1 MSMLELQNVSVRYGT
16 YTVLNGVSFTLE
28 EGDWLMLI
36 GPNGAGKSTI
46 VKAIAQSV
54 DYTGEVIYKGRNLR
68 EFKPSELARNIGVL
82 AQNHSVGYSFTVEE
96 VVRLG
101 RYSYAPTIFSRHTD
115 ADEESVERALEL
127 TGIKPLM
134 KQSVLT
140 LSGGELQRTFLAQLL
155 AQNPSILILDEP
167 TNHLDLVYQKQIF
180 ALISEWLKEGGRAVI
195 SVVHDLS
202 LARKYGTKNLLLKSG
217 KEVACG
223 TEEKVFSPEV
233 LNPVYSMDVADWMH
247 TMLSQWKE

>member
-1 MSMLELQNVSVRYGT
+1 MSRLELQNVSVRYGT

-101 RYSYAPTIFSRHTD
+101 RYSYAPTIFPGTRMPTKKVSRGH
-115 ADEESVERALEL
+115 
-127 TGIKPLM
+127 
-134 KQSVLT
+134 
-140 LSGGELQRTFLAQLL
+140 
-155 AQNPSILILDEP
+155 
-167 TNHLDLVYQKQIF
+167 
-180 ALISEWLKEGGRAVI
+180 W
-195 SVVHDLS
+195 
-202 LARKYGTKNLLLKSG
+202 NLPAS
-217 KEVACG
+217 
-223 TEEKVFSPEV
+223 SR
-233 LNPVYSMDVADWMH
+233 S
-247 TMLSQWKE
+247 